1 MEHSTLSCG
10 LRSSDVPVCVGG
22 QRNQLFPEN
31 LSSLCLVNQ
40 FIPASKVWILE
51 RVESDLAGLEDKR
64 EALTLDPLS
73 HSNAW
78 HSLEKGTTEG
88 APGQEHDGKAHTNQ
102 R

>member
-1 MEHSTLSCG
+1 MSYF
-10 LRSSDVPVCVGG
+10 
-22 QRNQLFPEN
+22 RNQKIR
-31 LSSLCLVNQ
+31 LVYVQTNQ
-40 FIPASKVWILE
+40 FIPTSKVWILE
-51 RVESDLAGLEDKR
+51 RVESDLVGLEDER